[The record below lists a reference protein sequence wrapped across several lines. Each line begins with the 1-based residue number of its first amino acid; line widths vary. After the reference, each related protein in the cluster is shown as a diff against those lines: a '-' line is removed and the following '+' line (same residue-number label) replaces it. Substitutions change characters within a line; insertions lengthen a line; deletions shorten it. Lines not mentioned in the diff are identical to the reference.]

1 MKQRDQGKL
10 SLHSA
15 DGGGLKH
22 RSMSNREFSSS
33 TNGRRNTS
41 TRVSSAIHQLTRS
54 THGIRN
60 SSSGTNLMTTI
71 AHSAPGR
78 KATRSRV
85 VSFNSEVSQSARR
98 LGGRHMSLAT
108 PLASYQT
115 FEQSTI
121 ARSGYECAACEAGLV
136 IEQKNQGKLIED
148 DENSGSAALFHLDV
162 IPNPTGDI
170 NSGDDT
176 NGPTLGAGQFVYVRE
191 QVWENQYYSYSDGK
205 WGREFVDLVG
215 MSPYTSKTLEP
226 IHELQEPHG
235 LDETTFWVDEWAPDT
250 LEPGCDSEGW
260 LYSVSFNGLNH
271 PQPQSLHDEDLTK
284 KARRRR
290 LIRHRKIENTDKGWL
305 DELKNR
311 SMQNSMLKSPLC
323 HSCDQKLKR
332 RLQEELEKLQQ
343 DELVYDNY
351 LLPKCDDNEM
361 ANVKSKPKSRSVKL
375 SHISWQDE
383 AEDEAP
389 IDLDEMTLEEL
400 EREEQALVELLQ
412 EMDQTSQTLSRNRQL
427 IWECASDLQVVQQD
441 TFGEAAFIHL
451 VHQFT
456 KEERASV
463 GVFSVHASDMLRC
476 LQRYNV
482 FNDAFHIWHDG
493 SFGTI
498 NGLRLGRLPSKPV
511 EWTEINAA
519 LGQATLLL
527 TTVAQRV
534 NLNFQRIVPVAR
546 GSFSK
551 IYIMQ
556 DGEKKKEYPLFSD
569 GGFLQRQKFNMALGY
584 LLECVDEAG
593 QMAKKEDAKTG
604 FPYKIFKGKIG
615 ELNIAVG
622 GNDEQW
628 TRALKYLLTH
638 LKWLLAWAAKR
649 YKAPNAV

>member
-1 MKQRDQGKL
+1 
-10 SLHSA
+10 
-15 DGGGLKH
+15 
-22 RSMSNREFSSS
+22 
-33 TNGRRNTS
+33 
-41 TRVSSAIHQLTRS
+41 
-54 THGIRN
+54 
-60 SSSGTNLMTTI
+60 MTTI

-115 FEQSTI
+115 FEQSPI

-176 NGPTLGAGQFVYVRE
+176 NGPTSGAGQFVYVRE

-284 KARRRR
+284 KARRRW

-305 DELKNR
+305 NELKNR

-361 ANVKSKPKSRSVKL
+361 SNVKSKPKSRSVKL